1 MTTPVMPD
9 LRQLR
14 YFVAV
19 AEEKHFGRAAARLS
33 MTQPPLSQAIRAL
46 EETLGV
52 ELFARTKRSVE
63 LTPVGVDLLPEVR
76 RLLASAEALRPLA
89 QSLARG
95 ESGGLSL
102 SFVSTADYGLLPPLL
117 RDFGVRHP
125 RVRLQL
131 AEATSDVQFE
141 ELVAG
146 HIDAGLVIG
155 PLPPRYAAQL
165 SWLPI
170 AREPLVIAM
179 SAQMAAQIEAQIDAV
194 KERNAKQTEDR
205 SAHVADERNAKSTK
219 DRSARTTGRL
229 DAKATQKTIQKATQ
243 QARVQAARRAPEEN
257 GGEHPLPVPAE
268 WRDTPISLRDAADA
282 PLVIFPRR
290 LAPGFYDIIMDCYG
304 VAGVTPRIGQEA
316 IQMQTIVSL
325 VSAGMGVALVPQSL
339 RNLRRTGVVY
349 RPLTEAVPAIETGL
363 VWRTQAVS
371 PVLAGFIEIARAH
384 AAGSGR
390 D

>member
-1 MTTPVMPD
+1 MLPATPD

-14 YFVAV
+14 YFVTV

-52 ELFARTKRSVE
+52 ALFARTKRSVE
-63 LTPVGVDLLPEVR
+63 LTPVGADLLPEVQ
-76 RLLASAEALRPLA
+76 RLLASAEGLRPLA

-95 ESGGLSL
+95 EAGVLSL
-102 SFVSTADYGLLPPLL
+102 AFVSTADYGLLPSLL

-131 AEATSDVQFE
+131 TEATSDVQID
-141 ELVAG
+141 ELVAAR
-146 HIDAGLVIG
+146 IDAGLVIA
-155 PLPPRYAAQL
+155 PLPPRHSAQL
-165 SWLPI
+165 SWLRI
-170 AREPLVIAM
+170 AREPLVVAM
-179 SAQMAAQIEAQIDAV
+179 SSEMAASIEGPRA
-194 KERNAKQTEDR
+194 
-205 SAHVADERNAKSTK
+205 SAS
-219 DRSARTTGRL
+219 
-229 DAKATQKTIQKATQ
+229 
-243 QARVQAARRAPEEN
+243 
-257 GGEHPLPVPAE
+257 AE
-268 WRDTPISLRDAADA
+268 WLDTPLSLRDVADA

-304 VAGVTPRIGQEA
+304 VAGLTPRIGQEA

-349 RPLTEAVPAIETGL
+349 RPLRESVPAIETGL
-363 VWRTQAVS
+363 VWRTAQVS
-371 PVLAGFIEIARAH
+371 PVLAGFIDIVRAH
-384 AAGSGR
+384 AATVEAQAARSVR
-390 D
+390 AE

>member
-1 MTTPVMPD
+1 MLPLTPD

-14 YFVAV
+14 YFIAV

-76 RLLASAEALRPLA
+76 RLLASAEGLRPFA

-95 ESGGLSL
+95 EAGVLSL
-102 SFVSTADYGLLPPLL
+102 AFVSTADYGLLPLLL
-117 RDFGVRHP
+117 RDFGARHP

-131 AEATSDVQFE
+131 AEATSDVQID

-146 HIDAGLVIG
+146 RIDAGLVIA
-155 PLPPRYAAQL
+155 PLPPRHLAQL

-179 SAQMAAQIEAQIDAV
+179 SAEMA
-194 KERNAKQTEDR
+194 
-205 SAHVADERNAKSTK
+205 
-219 DRSARTTGRL
+219 
-229 DAKATQKTIQKATQ
+229 
-243 QARVQAARRAPEEN
+243 
-257 GGEHPLPVPAE
+257 EHAGSNPDGD
-268 WRDTPISLRDAADA
+268 WRDEPVSLRDVADA

-304 VAGVTPRIGQEA
+304 VAGLTPRIGQEA
-316 IQMQTIVSL
+316 IQMQTIVSI

-349 RPLTEAVPAIETGL
+349 RPLRESVPAIETGL
-363 VWRTQAVS
+363 IWRTGEVS
-371 PVLAGFIEIARAH
+371 PVLAGFIDIVRAH
-384 AAGSGR
+384 AATVAAHGAR
-390 D
+390 KR

>member
-1 MTTPVMPD
+1 MMLPVTPD

-14 YFVAV
+14 YFIAV
-19 AEEKHFGRAAARLS
+19 AEEKHFGRAATRLS

-63 LTPVGVDLLPEVR
+63 LTQVGADLLPEVR
-76 RLLASAEALRPLA
+76 RLLANAEGLRPLA

-95 ESGGLSL
+95 EAGVLSL
-102 SFVSTADYGLLPPLL
+102 AFVSTADYGLLPSLL
-117 RDFGVRHP
+117 RDFGARHP

-131 AEATSDVQFE
+131 IEATSDVQID

-146 HIDAGLVIG
+146 RVDAGLVIA
-155 PLPPRYAAQL
+155 PLPPRHAAQL

-179 SAQMAAQIEAQIDAV
+179 SSEMAARVEGRGGDAAAWAGA
-194 KERNAKQTEDR
+194 EW
-205 SAHVADERNAKSTK
+205 
-219 DRSARTTGRL
+219 L
-229 DAKATQKTIQKATQ
+229 DA
-243 QARVQAARRAPEEN
+243 
-257 GGEHPLPVPAE
+257 
-268 WRDTPISLRDAADA
+268 PISLRDVADA

-304 VAGVTPRIGQEA
+304 VAGLTPRIGQEA

-349 RPLTEAVPAIETGL
+349 RPLRESVPAIETGL
-363 VWRTQAVS
+363 VWRTAQVS
-371 PVLAGFIEIARAH
+371 PVLAGFIGIVQAH
-384 AAGSGR
+384 AATVETQAGSPG
-390 D
+390 

>member
-1 MTTPVMPD
+1 MQPAAPD

-14 YFVAV
+14 YFVTV
-19 AEEKHFGRAAARLS
+19 AEEKHFGRAAARLA

-52 ELFARTKRSVE
+52 TLFARTKRSVE
-63 LTPVGVDLLPEVR
+63 LTQVGADLLPEVQ

-95 ESGGLSL
+95 EAGVLSL
-102 SFVSTADYGLLPPLL
+102 AFVSTADYGLLPLLL
-117 RDFGVRHP
+117 REYGIGHP

-131 AEATSDVQFE
+131 TEATSDVQLD

-146 HIDAGLVIG
+146 RIDAGLVIA
-155 PLPPRYAAQL
+155 PLPPRHAAQL
-165 SWLPI
+165 SWLSI

-179 SAQMAAQIEAQIDAV
+179 SSEMASRLEGRGA
-194 KERNAKQTEDR
+194 
-205 SAHVADERNAKSTK
+205 ST
-219 DRSARTTGRL
+219 
-229 DAKATQKTIQKATQ
+229 
-243 QARVQAARRAPEEN
+243 V
-257 GGEHPLPVPAE
+257 AE
-268 WRDTPISLRDAADA
+268 WRDTPLSLRDVADA

-304 VAGVTPRIGQEA
+304 VAGLTPRIGQEA

-349 RPLTEAVPAIETGL
+349 RPLRESVPAVETGL
-363 VWRTQAVS
+363 VWRTAQVS
-371 PVLAGFIEIARAH
+371 PVLAGFIDVVRAH
-384 AAGSGR
+384 AASVETQAALLAKPSAHA

>member
-1 MTTPVMPD
+1 MSVPAIPD

-63 LTPVGVDLLPEVR
+63 LTPVGADLLPEVR

-155 PLPPRYAAQL
+155 PLPPRYATQL
-165 SWLPI
+165 SWLSI

-179 SAQMAAQIEAQIDAV
+179 SAQ
-194 KERNAKQTEDR
+194 
-205 SAHVADERNAKSTK
+205 
-219 DRSARTTGRL
+219 
-229 DAKATQKTIQKATQ
+229 
-243 QARVQAARRAPEEN
+243 QAARIEAER
-257 GGEHPLPVPAE
+257 GGVAYEAGEQAAAIAAAVPE

-290 LAPGFYDIIMDCYG
+290 LAPSFYDIIMDCYG
-304 VAGVTPRIGQEA
+304 VAGLTPRIGQEA

-384 AAGSGR
+384 ARHLRNFGAPSESVR
-390 D
+390 TELR

>member
-1 MTTPVMPD
+1 MSLIPPAVIPAVTPD

-14 YFVAV
+14 YFIAV

-63 LTPVGVDLLPEVR
+63 LTPVGADLLPEVR
-76 RLLASAEALRPLA
+76 RLLAAAESLRPFA

-95 ESGGLSL
+95 EAGVLSL
-102 SFVSTADYGLLPPLL
+102 AFVSTADYGLLPPLL
-117 RDFGVRHP
+117 RDFGARHP

-131 AEATSDVQFE
+131 TEATSDVQID

-146 HIDAGLVIG
+146 RIDAGLVIA
-155 PLPPRYAAQL
+155 PLPPRHAAQL

-170 AREPLVIAM
+170 VREPLVIAM
-179 SAQMAAQIEAQIDAV
+179 SSALAV
-194 KERNAKQTEDR
+194 RLDGTAGDVPALDTGWHPQPVSLAD
-205 SAHVADERNAKSTK
+205 VADE
-219 DRSARTTGRL
+219 
-229 DAKATQKTIQKATQ
+229 
-243 QARVQAARRAPEEN
+243 
-257 GGEHPLPVPAE
+257 
-268 WRDTPISLRDAADA
+268 
-282 PLVIFPRR
+282 PLVVFPRR

-304 VAGVTPRIGQEA
+304 VAGLAPRIGQEA

-325 VSAGMGVALVPQSL
+325 VSAGMGVALVPRSL

-349 RPLTEAVPAIETGL
+349 RPLRESVPAIETGL
-363 VWRTQAVS
+363 VWRTAEVS
-371 PVLAGFIEIARAH
+371 PVLAGFIEIVRAY
-384 AAGSGR
+384 AAAVAHPVA
-390 D
+390 

>member
-1 MTTPVMPD
+1 MLPAVPD

-14 YFVAV
+14 YFVTV
-19 AEEKHFGRAAARLS
+19 AEEKHFGRAAVRLS

-63 LTPVGVDLLPEVR
+63 LTPVGADLLPEVQ

-95 ESGGLSL
+95 EAGVLSL
-102 SFVSTADYGLLPPLL
+102 AFVSTADYGLLPLLL
-117 RDFGVRHP
+117 RDFGARHP
-125 RVRLQL
+125 RVRLEL
-131 AEATSDVQFE
+131 TEATSDVQVE

-146 HIDAGLVIG
+146 RIDAGLVIA
-155 PLPPRYAAQL
+155 PLPSRHATQL

-179 SAQMAAQIEAQIDAV
+179 STEMAA
-194 KERNAKQTEDR
+194 R
-205 SAHVADERNAKSTK
+205 VADDGADAAGAHADPRAEW
-219 DRSARTTGRL
+219 L
-229 DAKATQKTIQKATQ
+229 DA
-243 QARVQAARRAPEEN
+243 
-257 GGEHPLPVPAE
+257 
-268 WRDTPISLRDAADA
+268 PISLRDVADA
-282 PLVIFPRR
+282 PLVVFPRR

-304 VAGVTPRIGQEA
+304 VAGLAPRIGQEA

-349 RPLTEAVPAIETGL
+349 RPLAESVPAIETGL
-363 VWRTQAVS
+363 VWRTAEVS
-371 PVLAGFIEIARAH
+371 PVLAGFIEIVRAH
-384 AAGSGR
+384 AATVEAQPAAASHV
-390 D
+390 

>member
-1 MTTPVMPD
+1 MLPTIPD

-14 YFVAV
+14 YFVTV

-63 LTPVGVDLLPEVR
+63 LTAVGTDLLPEVQ
-76 RLLASAEALRPLA
+76 RLLAAAEGLRPLA

-95 ESGGLSL
+95 EAGVLSL
-102 SFVSTADYGLLPPLL
+102 AFVSTADYGLLPLLL
-117 RDFGVRHP
+117 RDFGARHP
-125 RVRLQL
+125 RVRLEL
-131 AEATSDVQFE
+131 TEATSDVQVE

-146 HIDAGLVIG
+146 RIDAGLVIA
-155 PLPPRYAAQL
+155 PLPSRHAAQL

-179 SAQMAAQIEAQIDAV
+179 STEMAQRLQGGV
-194 KERNAKQTEDR
+194 NKTGKGKPNEDP
-205 SAHVADERNAKSTK
+205 A
-219 DRSARTTGRL
+219 
-229 DAKATQKTIQKATQ
+229 
-243 QARVQAARRAPEEN
+243 
-257 GGEHPLPVPAE
+257 AE
-268 WRDTPISLRDAADA
+268 WLDTPVSLRDLGDA
-282 PLVIFPRR
+282 PLVVFPRR

-304 VAGVTPRIGQEA
+304 VAGLAPRIGQEA

-349 RPLTEAVPAIETGL
+349 RPLSESVPAIETGL
-363 VWRTQAVS
+363 VWRTDEVS
-371 PVLAGFIEIARAH
+371 PVLAGFIDIVRAH
-384 AAGSGR
+384 AASVASR
-390 D
+390 V

>member
-1 MTTPVMPD
+1 MLTVTPD

-14 YFVAV
+14 YFIAV

-63 LTPVGVDLLPEVR
+63 LTPVGTDLLPEVR
-76 RLLASAEALRPLA
+76 RLLASAEGLRPLA

-95 ESGGLSL
+95 EAGVLSL
-102 SFVSTADYGLLPPLL
+102 AFVSTADYGLLPLLL
-117 RDFGVRHP
+117 RDFGARHP

-131 AEATSDVQFE
+131 AEATSDVQID

-146 HIDAGLVIG
+146 RVDAGLVIA
-155 PLPPRYAAQL
+155 PLPPRHLAQL

-179 SAQMAAQIEAQIDAV
+179 SSETA
-194 KERNAKQTEDR
+194 
-205 SAHVADERNAKSTK
+205 
-219 DRSARTTGRL
+219 
-229 DAKATQKTIQKATQ
+229 
-243 QARVQAARRAPEEN
+243 ARVARRPDEDWSDEA
-257 GGEHPLPVPAE
+257 
-268 WRDTPISLRDAADA
+268 ISLRDVGDA

-304 VAGVTPRIGQEA
+304 VAGLTPRVGQEA

-349 RPLTEAVPAIETGL
+349 RPLRESVPAIETGL
-363 VWRTQAVS
+363 VWRTGEVS
-371 PVLAGFIEIARAH
+371 PVLAGFIEIVRAYAARL
-384 AAGSGR
+384 AAASVPQGAKPGR
-390 D
+390 ARTRRR

>member
-1 MTTPVMPD
+1 MMLPVTPD

-14 YFVAV
+14 YFIAV
-19 AEEKHFGRAAARLS
+19 AEEKHFGRAAIRLS

-63 LTPVGVDLLPEVR
+63 LTQVGADLLPEVR

-95 ESGGLSL
+95 EAGVLSL
-102 SFVSTADYGLLPPLL
+102 AFVSTADYGLLPSLL
-117 RDFGVRHP
+117 RDFGGRHP

-131 AEATSDVQFE
+131 TEATSDVQID

-146 HIDAGLVIG
+146 RIDAGLVIA
-155 PLPPRYAAQL
+155 PLPPRHAAQL

-179 SAQMAAQIEAQIDAV
+179 SSEMAARVEGWGADAG
-194 KERNAKQTEDR
+194 A
-205 SAHVADERNAKSTK
+205 SAGAEW
-219 DRSARTTGRL
+219 L
-229 DAKATQKTIQKATQ
+229 DA
-243 QARVQAARRAPEEN
+243 
-257 GGEHPLPVPAE
+257 
-268 WRDTPISLRDAADA
+268 PISLRDVADA

-304 VAGVTPRIGQEA
+304 VAGLTPRIGQEA

-349 RPLTEAVPAIETGL
+349 RPLRESVPAIETGL
-363 VWRTQAVS
+363 VWRTAQVS
-371 PVLAGFIEIARAH
+371 PVLAGFIGIVRAH
-384 AAGSGR
+384 AAAVET
-390 D
+390 

>member
-1 MTTPVMPD
+1 MQPVTPD

-14 YFVAV
+14 YFIAV
-19 AEEKHFGRAAARLS
+19 AEEKHFGRAAVRLS

-63 LTPVGVDLLPEVR
+63 LTQVGVDLLPEAR
-76 RLLASAEALRPLA
+76 RLLAGAEALRPLA

-95 ESGGLSL
+95 EAGVLSL
-102 SFVSTADYGLLPPLL
+102 AFVSTADYGLLPSLL
-117 RDFGVRHP
+117 RDFGASHP

-131 AEATSDVQFE
+131 TEATSDVQID

-146 HIDAGLVIG
+146 RIDAGLVIA
-155 PLPPRYAAQL
+155 PLPPRHAAQL

-170 AREPLVIAM
+170 AHEPLVIAM
-179 SAQMAAQIEAQIDAV
+179 SAEMAARIEGQDA
-194 KERNAKQTEDR
+194 AATE
-205 SAHVADERNAKSTK
+205 
-219 DRSARTTGRL
+219 
-229 DAKATQKTIQKATQ
+229 
-243 QARVQAARRAPEEN
+243 
-257 GGEHPLPVPAE
+257 AE
-268 WRDTPISLRDAADA
+268 WRDAPISLRDVADA

-304 VAGVTPRIGQEA
+304 VAGLTPRIGQEA

-349 RPLTEAVPAIETGL
+349 RPLREAVPAIETGL
-363 VWRTQAVS
+363 VWRTAQVS
-371 PVLAGFIEIARAH
+371 PVLAGFIGIVQAH
-384 AAGSGR
+384 AATATS
-390 D
+390 

>member
-1 MTTPVMPD
+1 MLLCDAGRAWAPCHRHVARSMQFRESNAQYIIDGILGRKTYQSMLSTTPD

-52 ELFARTKRSVE
+52 ELFARTRRTVE
-63 LTPVGVDLLPEVR
+63 LTPVGADLLPEVR
-76 RLLASAEALRPLA
+76 RLLAAADGLRPLA

-95 ESGGLSL
+95 EAGVLSL
-102 SFVSTADYGLLPPLL
+102 AFVSTADYGLLPLLL
-117 RDFGVRHP
+117 RDFGTRYP

-131 AEATSDVQFE
+131 AEATSDVQVE

-146 HIDAGLVIG
+146 RIDAGLVIA
-155 PLPPRYAAQL
+155 PLPPRHVAQL
-165 SWLPI
+165 SYLPI

-179 SAQMAAQIEAQIDAV
+179 PTEVSVRAGGPAAD
-194 KERNAKQTEDR
+194 D
-205 SAHVADERNAKSTK
+205 
-219 DRSARTTGRL
+219 
-229 DAKATQKTIQKATQ
+229 
-243 QARVQAARRAPEEN
+243 
-257 GGEHPLPVPAE
+257 
-268 WRDTPISLRDAADA
+268 WCDTPVSLADLADA
-282 PLVIFPRR
+282 PLVVFPRR

-304 VAGVTPRIGQEA
+304 AAGLTPRIGQEA

-349 RPLTEAVPAIETGL
+349 RPLREAVPAIETGL
-363 VWRTQAVS
+363 VWRTAQVS
-371 PVLAGFIEIARAH
+371 PVLAGFIDIVRAH
-384 AAGSGR
+384 AATAGPLG
-390 D
+390 

>member
-1 MTTPVMPD
+1 MLPAIPD

-14 YFVAV
+14 YFVTV
-19 AEEKHFGRAAARLS
+19 AEEKHFGRAAVRLS

-63 LTPVGVDLLPEVR
+63 LTPVGADLLPEVQ
-76 RLLASAEALRPLA
+76 RLLAGAEGLRPLA

-95 ESGGLSL
+95 EAGVLSL
-102 SFVSTADYGLLPPLL
+102 AFVSTADYGLLPLLL
-117 RDFGVRHP
+117 RDFGARHP
-125 RVRLQL
+125 RVRLEL
-131 AEATSDVQFE
+131 TEATSDVQVD

-146 HIDAGLVIG
+146 RIDAGLVIA
-155 PLPPRYAAQL
+155 PLPSRHATQL

-179 SAQMAAQIEAQIDAV
+179 S
-194 KERNAKQTEDR
+194 TET
-205 SAHVADERNAKSTK
+205 A
-219 DRSARTTGRL
+219 
-229 DAKATQKTIQKATQ
+229 
-243 QARVQAARRAPEEN
+243 ARVSAAAESDA
-257 GGEHPLPVPAE
+257 HPHADPCAE
-268 WRDTPISLRDAADA
+268 WLDTPISLRDVADE

-304 VAGVTPRIGQEA
+304 VAGLAPRVGQEA

-349 RPLTEAVPAIETGL
+349 RPLAESVPAIETGL
-363 VWRTQAVS
+363 VWRTAEVS
-371 PVLAGFIEIARAH
+371 PVLAGFIEIVRAH
-384 AAGSGR
+384 AATVEAQFAAPR
-390 D
+390 A